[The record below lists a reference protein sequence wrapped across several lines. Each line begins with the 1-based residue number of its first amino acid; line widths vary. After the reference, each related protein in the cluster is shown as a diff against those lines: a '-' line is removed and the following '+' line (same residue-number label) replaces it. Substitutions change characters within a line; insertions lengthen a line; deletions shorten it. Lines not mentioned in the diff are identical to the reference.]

1 MLQLSIWKRRG
12 IVWKTNALKK
22 INISKKQTEM
32 LGAFLSVFLYDAQ
45 KRYIKIQQELKYR
58 KTKQEGF
65 GKKLF
70 WEGISLVFLYVRC
83 EEIAI
88 YS

>member
-1 MLQLSIWKRRG
+1 MLQPFIWKRRG

-32 LGAFLSVFLYDAQ
+32 LGTFLSVFLYDAQ
-45 KRYIKIQQELKYR
+45 KRYIKIQHESRYR

-65 GKKLF
+65 
-70 WEGISLVFLYVRC
+70 
-83 EEIAI
+83 
-88 YS
+88 

>member
-1 MLQLSIWKRRG
+1 MNK
-12 IVWKTNALKK
+12 
-22 INISKKQTEM
+22 
-32 LGAFLSVFLYDAQ
+32 GAEE
-45 KRYIKIQQELKYR
+45 I
-58 KTKQEGF
+58 KQEGF